1 MKKLLSLLL
10 SLLLVLSLAGCT
22 ETKQPTEQEEPDL
35 EVIEPEE
42 SEETVE
48 ESQSV
53 EAKWAENVPPVRFE
67 PDWTVETSSETYLR
81 ELTDPK
87 YQGRVTGSA
96 GNRAAADWIESQFV
110 QMGLQKLPKL
120 GSYRQSY
127 MDQVFEIL
135 PGYAA
140 IVDADGSETELE
152 LGVDWV
158 FKASYEDVDLTLPL
172 SADLTDCEAGK
183 AFLDGNLTQQ
193 NPHEPLK
200 YIEVSTKD
208 VAWGTGFFNKKDSA
222 SRIYVTPEV
231 YEQLTQEG
239 VKLHLRL
246 PLTAQEGEVDNV
258 VAYLPGEDSSHAVL
272 ISAHFD
278 GSGKSGDTL
287 MPSAY
292 DNASGTATML
302 QTAQWLSK
310 AEKLPCDVIF
320 AAFNGEE
327 IGLHGS
333 QYFSRWINN
342 QYEQLLVVNIDCVG
356 WKDQPMLVFGETDQA
371 YLRDDLAGG
380 MGIPYKAKF
389 LNSDHISFESSGGN
403 KLSVCL
409 SQGSWQFDEYVNT
422 TLHSTYDG
430 TDNLDPSMI
439 DELAKKLCA
448 WVIER
453 GGNTLTKSY
462 PVIW

>member
-272 ISAHFD
+272 ICANFD
-278 GSGKSGDTL
+278 GCGQLGDIV

-292 DNASGTATML
+292 NNASGVAAML

-320 AAFNGEE
+320 AAFNGE
-327 IGLHGS
+327 GNGWHGS
-333 QYFSRWINN
+333 QQFSYAIHKT
-342 QYEQLLVVNIDCVG
+342 YEQLLVLNIKCIAWSNSPLMIFAENDY
-356 WKDQPMLVFGETDQA
+356 A
-371 YLRDDLAGG
+371 NLRGDLAGG
-380 MGIPYKAKF
+380 MGFQYKEQSVA
-389 LNSDHISFESSGGN
+389 SDQISFTN
-403 KLSVCL
+403 KETMMPVTI
-409 SQGSWQFDEYVNT
+409 SQEAWQTDELARSALYG
-422 TLHSTYDG
+422 TYDVA
-430 TDNLDPSMI
+430 DNLDPSMI